1 MTSTI
6 TGSRRYNIMQA
17 SEAVYK
23 TQEAH
28 KHMTIFKLKQW
39 LPEILNEYS
48 IEKYCSFR
56 CVLYLLLEILIL
68 GERYLLFLCIILKRK
83 RRKSK

>member
-1 MTSTI
+1 MLLISSCLVIVTVIFRNSFEGNATRIRIEMTSTI

-28 KHMTIFKLKQW
+28 KHMTIFKLKQ
-39 LPEILNEYS
+39 
-48 IEKYCSFR
+48 
-56 CVLYLLLEILIL
+56 
-68 GERYLLFLCIILKRK
+68 
-83 RRKSK
+83 

>member
-6 TGSRRYNIMQA
+6 TGPRRYNIMQA

-39 LPEILNEYS
+39 LPEILN
-48 IEKYCSFR
+48 
-56 CVLYLLLEILIL
+56 
-68 GERYLLFLCIILKRK
+68 
-83 RRKSK
+83 